1 MGLPT
6 DQQRRT
12 LSGGERLLSQ
22 VKAIDLACDDET
34 RKMGGARRIEIWE
47 TESFSSEARVTVMLF
62 DEAGT
67 ALRASVFD
75 NVQAAESWLAAH

>member
-22 VKAIDLACDDET
+22 VKAIDLECDEET

-47 TESFSSEARVTVMLF
+47 TESFSSEPRVTVMLF
-62 DEAGT
+62 DAAGT

-75 NVQAAESWLAAH
+75 NVEAAESWLTGR